1 MATLTNSPAQK
12 SYCLAKIRSNSLT
25 IAPLTFMPSSI
36 TPKAHQGFDYAS
48 LDAPTSQFVQQQTGE
63 IQALMKRTAQNIIE
77 VGQKLIEVKNR
88 LGHGYFLTW
97 LQAEFGWSYPTAA
110 RFMQVANSFKETSQ
124 IENFAPSALYEL
136 AGASTP
142 EAARNEAI
150 ARAKAGESITR
161 QAAKSIKQKYVPPA
175 AAPKSEPAPKLDVQP
190 ISQLSPTPQISLAQ
204 PRIKQEIIAIRPKP
218 VAIAL
223 PTTDSSISLQAIPT
237 PLLQVGTPSP
247 MITTDVA
254 GSWWQLVGKHLLYGG
269 DPNSSQFLQQIP
281 EQVSLLLAFP
291 QQRDWQTAIKAD
303 VRVIITEHLP
313 QCKDPNLLDEI
324 LEFNL
329 LHHSKVGMVVV
340 NCFVPSLEILSIVNR
355 LGRRGLFAEPDAKR
369 VNAVISDWKQA
380 GLKVEKVR

>member
-1 MATLTNSPAQK
+1 
-12 SYCLAKIRSNSLT
+12 
-25 IAPLTFMPSSI
+25 MPSSI
-36 TPKAHQGFDYAS
+36 RPKVHQGFDYAS
-48 LDAPTSQFVQQQTGE
+48 LDAPTSQFLQQHTDE
-63 IQALMKRTAQNIIE
+63 IQALMKRTAQNIID
-77 VGQKLIEVKNR
+77 VGQKLIEVKNK

-110 RFMQVANSFKETSQ
+110 RFMQVANSFKKSYQ
-124 IENFAPSALYEL
+124 IDNFAPSALYEL
-136 AGASTP
+136 AAPSTP
-142 EAARNEAI
+142 QAARDEALT
-150 ARAKAGESITR
+150 RAKAGESITGK
-161 QAAKSIKQKYVPPA
+161 AAKSIKQKYTLPTA
-175 AAPKSEPAPKLDVQP
+175 ASKSEPAPKLDVQP
-190 ISQLSPTPQISLAQ
+190 ISQLSSTPQVSLAQ

-237 PLLQVGTPSP
+237 PVLQVGTQSP

-254 GSWWQLVGKHLLYGG
+254 GSWWQLVGKHLLYCG
-269 DPNSSQFLQQIP
+269 DPNSSQFLQRIP
-281 EQVSLLLAFP
+281 EQVPLLLAFP
-291 QQRDWQTAIKAD
+291 QHRDWQTAIKAE

-355 LGRRGLFAEPDAKR
+355 LDRRGLFAEPDAKR
-369 VNAVISDWKQA
+369 VNAVISDWRQA

>member
-1 MATLTNSPAQK
+1 MVR
-12 SYCLAKIRSNSLT
+12 KICQVCHSNENFGKI
-25 IAPLTFMPSSI
+25 IA
-36 TPKAHQGFDYAS
+36 
-48 LDAPTSQFVQQQTGE
+48 
-63 IQALMKRTAQNIIE
+63 

-110 RFMQVANSFKETSQ
+110 RFMQVANSFKGISQ

-136 AGASTP
+136 AGTSTP

-150 ARAKAGESITR
+150 TRAKAGESITR
-161 QAAKSIKQKYVPPA
+161 QAAKTIKQKYVTPA
-175 AAPKSEPAPKLDVQP
+175 VVSKPEPAPKPEVALT
-190 ISQLSPTPQISLAQ
+190 SQLSPTPQIPLAQ

-223 PTTDSSISLQAIPT
+223 PTTDSSISLQAIAA
-237 PLLQVGTPSP
+237 PLLQVGTQSP

-254 GSWWQLVGKHLLYGG
+254 SCWWQLAGKHLLYGG
-269 DPNSSQFLQQIP
+269 DPNSSQFLQRIP
-281 EQVSLLLAFP
+281 EQVPLLLAFP

-303 VRVIITEHLP
+303 VRVIINEHLP

-324 LEFNL
+324 LEFHL

-340 NCFVPSLEILSIVNR
+340 NCFVPSLEILSVVNR
-355 LGRRGLFAEPDAKR
+355 LDRRGLFAEPDAKR
-369 VNAVISDWKQA
+369 VNAVISDWRQA

>member
-36 TPKAHQGFDYAS
+36 TSKAHQGFDYAG

-175 AAPKSEPAPKLDVQP
+175 APKSEPAPKLDIQP
-190 ISQLSPTPQISLAQ
+190 ISQLPPTPQVSLTQ

-237 PLLQVGTPSP
+237 SLLQVGTQSP

-254 GSWWQLVGKHLLYGG
+254 GSWWQLVGKHLLYCG
-269 DPNSSQFLQQIP
+269 DPNSSQFLQRIP

-291 QQRDWQTAIKAD
+291 QHRDWQTAIKAD
-303 VRVIITEHLP
+303 VRVIITEHIP

-324 LEFNL
+324 LESNL

-369 VNAVISDWKQA
+369 VNAVISDWRQA

>member
-36 TPKAHQGFDYAS
+36 IPKAHQGFDYAS
-48 LDAPTSQFVQQQTGE
+48 LDAPTSQFLQQHTDE
-63 IQALMKRTAQNIIE
+63 IQALMKRTAQNIID
-77 VGQKLIEVKNR
+77 VGQKLIEVKNK

-110 RFMQVANSFKETSQ
+110 RFMQVANSFKKSYQ
-124 IENFAPSALYEL
+124 IDNFAPSALYEL
-136 AGASTP
+136 AAPSTP
-142 EAARNEAI
+142 QAARDEALT
-150 ARAKAGESITR
+150 RAKAGESITGK
-161 QAAKSIKQKYVPPA
+161 AAKSIKQKYTVP
-175 AAPKSEPAPKLDVQP
+175 AAPKSEPAPKLDAQP
-190 ISQLSPTPQISLAQ
+190 ISQLSPTPQVPLAQ

-237 PLLQVGTPSP
+237 PLLQVGTQSP

-254 GSWWQLVGKHLLYGG
+254 GSWWQLVGKHLLYCG
-269 DPNSSQFLQQIP
+269 DPNSSQFLQRIP
-281 EQVSLLLAFP
+281 EQVPLLLAFP
-291 QQRDWQTAIKAD
+291 QHKDWQTAIKAD

-324 LEFNL
+324 LESNL

-369 VNAVISDWKQA
+369 VNAVISDWRQA